1 MCDNY
6 ERHHI
11 CIMEVLEGEE
21 REKGT
26 DEIFEIMMTENF
38 PQMNV
43 KHHSTDLIPGSINAK
58 KKKKPQQKI
67 HPIPQHIIFKLQKVK
82 DKEKKTL
89 KEGKE
94 NKTLPTKEQIYQT
107 YLISSQ
113 KPCRKGSG
121 VK

>member
-43 KHHSTDLIPGSINAK
+43 KHHSTDLLPGSINAK
-58 KKKKPQQKI
+58 KKKNPNKKYTLYLSISFSNYRKSKIKKKKP
-67 HPIPQHIIFKLQKVK
+67 
-82 DKEKKTL
+82 
-89 KEGKE
+89 
-94 NKTLPTKEQIYQT
+94 
-107 YLISSQ
+107 
-113 KPCRKGSG
+113 
-121 VK
+121 

>member
-58 KKKKPQQKI
+58 KKK
-67 HPIPQHIIFKLQKVK
+67 
-82 DKEKKTL
+82 
-89 KEGKE
+89 
-94 NKTLPTKEQIYQT
+94 NPTKNTPYTSAYHFQIT
-107 YLISSQ
+107 ESQ
-113 KPCRKGSG
+113 R
-121 VK
+121 